1 MILHTIYIYIHLS
14 HAFFKLGSNLV
25 ALGAGRRACSSS
37 GRHATPGTG
46 VMLLCW
52 DVRDKPCE
60 NLYNKN
66 SGMCLFLWLMRVPEK
81 NKKHIYIPEFIIT
94 VFFVYVRAF
103 FNGSRIT
110 SSQNGCLFFP
120 HPCFRMTWLGGT
132 LPYLILYGSQNDVKI
147 KAQASPTLAWTCTV
161 ATWFLLVFWLWCP
174 SSNHQSGIVDNVWS
188 FSFNQNDI
196 LDVLNDMIHRE
207 GRMIWEVIRK
217 RSNGV
222 GATQLQEFATMC
234 YRDLRHAL
242 LVMIDLILALS
253 GLPGAVTL
261 EDVEVSDT
269 WGMSSC
275 ELAPGKTPIIQEN
288 KRCWW

>member
-1 MILHTIYIYIHLS
+1 MEAELHL
-14 HAFFKLGSNLV
+14 
-25 ALGAGRRACSSS
+25 
-37 GRHATPGTG
+37 P
-46 VMLLCW
+46 
-52 DVRDKPCE
+52 
-60 NLYNKN
+60 
-66 SGMCLFLWLMRVPEK
+66 
-81 NKKHIYIPEFIIT
+81 
-94 VFFVYVRAF
+94 
-103 FNGSRIT
+103 
-110 SSQNGCLFFP
+110 QNGCLFFP

-147 KAQASPTLAWTCTV
+147 KAQAPPTLAWTCTV

-174 SSNHQSGIVDNVWS
+174 SSNHQSGIGDVWS
-188 FSFNQNDI
+188 FSFNQTDI
-196 LDVLNDMIHRE
+196 LDILNDMIQRE
-207 GRMIWEVIRK
+207 GRMIWKVIRK
-217 RSNGV
+217 RYNGV

-269 WGMSSC
+269 WGMSFVY
-275 ELAPGKTPIIQEN
+275 LAPGKTPISQEN